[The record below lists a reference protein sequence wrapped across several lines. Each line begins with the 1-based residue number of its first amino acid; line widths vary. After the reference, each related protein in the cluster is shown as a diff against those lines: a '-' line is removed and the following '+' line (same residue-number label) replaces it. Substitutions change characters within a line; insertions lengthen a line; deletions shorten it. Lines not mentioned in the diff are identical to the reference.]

1 MEIINCPILV
11 KYIKMKDIS
20 FGIQKPSV
28 IDLKIGKI
36 TYDPEATPDKIARQ
50 KLKYPP
56 SEQTGFQLMGMR
68 VC

>member
-1 MEIINCPILV
+1 
-11 KYIKMKDIS
+11 MKDIS

-28 IDLKIGKI
+28 IDLKIGQI